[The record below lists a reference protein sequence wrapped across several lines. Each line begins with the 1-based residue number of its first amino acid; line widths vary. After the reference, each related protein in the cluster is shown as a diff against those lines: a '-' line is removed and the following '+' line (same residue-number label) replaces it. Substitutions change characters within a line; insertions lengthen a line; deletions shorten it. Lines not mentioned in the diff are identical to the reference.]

1 MISELLLVSSF
12 PYLTSAPLPPSPL
25 SLPPDVMQDAG
36 ELLVEDNA
44 EVGKD
49 TGQGEEDEEEAEE
62 EEETEEEE
70 CEVEEEDDDDEE
82 EEEPEEEDE
91 EDEEEGFSAPADSDE
106 SGEDGGETDSGAV
119 DSKSAD
125 SDDDWDIDA
134 EIDACEAEA
143 AARHSTGLS
152 SGGRESRAGRIAAAN
167 RRWDSHTGEEF
178 LSYGCSAQTRTL
190 RCPSLSSSA
199 LFVAHCPLE
208 RLVQVSRTGC
218 FRHARTTRQC
228 LEGDSC
234 WSAFSPNA
242 VKIT

>member
-1 MISELLLVSSF
+1 
-12 PYLTSAPLPPSPL
+12 
-25 SLPPDVMQDAG
+25 MQDAG

-70 CEVEEEDDDDEE
+70 CKVEEEEDEEEE

-119 DSKSAD
+119 DLECGKSQEEKGASASESAD

-167 RRWDSHTGEEF
+167 LRWDSHTGEEF

>member
-1 MISELLLVSSF
+1 M
-12 PYLTSAPLPPSPL
+12 
-25 SLPPDVMQDAG
+25 
-36 ELLVEDNA
+36 
-44 EVGKD
+44 
-49 TGQGEEDEEEAEE
+49 EEE
-62 EEETEEEE
+62 
-70 CEVEEEDDDDEE
+70 EEEDDDD
-82 EEEPEEEDE
+82 EEPEEEDE
-91 EDEEEGFSAPADSDE
+91 EDEEEGFSAPADSEE

-152 SGGRESRAGRIAAAN
+152 SGGRDSRAGQIAAAN

-199 LFVAHCPLE
+199 LFVAHCQCSSWNDWCRYHQPVVSGMLE
-208 RLVQVSRTGC
+208 PPDNVWRGTRAGQPSVRTW
-218 FRHARTTRQC
+218 
-228 LEGDSC
+228 LK
-234 WSAFSPNA
+234 SP
-242 VKIT
+242 

>member
-1 MISELLLVSSF
+1 
-12 PYLTSAPLPPSPL
+12 
-25 SLPPDVMQDAG
+25 
-36 ELLVEDNA
+36 VE
-44 EVGKD
+44 E
-49 TGQGEEDEEEAEE
+49 
-62 EEETEEEE
+62 
-70 CEVEEEDDDDEE
+70 EEEDDDD

-119 DSKSAD
+119 DLECGKSQEEKEASASESAD

-218 FRHARTTRQC
+218 FRHARTTRRGTRAGQP
-228 LEGDSC
+228 
-234 WSAFSPNA
+234 SARTRSKSPEELQNDPELPSKRGPPSPPRGTRPRKRRSVNPGL
-242 VKIT
+242 VKET